1 MPPVRG
7 RRQQA
12 AEPARGRSRKAAPPP
27 PEPEYDRVD
36 ASSVVFGLVMVL
48 AVIVA
53 GAALMGGSLS
63 KMGDRASGAFD
74 GVAGAIGL
82 SVADVMVVGLDGDAA
97 LAAMVMRQSEVESGD
112 NMFTSD
118 PHKIR
123 RRILATG
130 QVTDARVYRLWPNQ
144 ILIHA
149 SPAEPVALWHDG
161 EKWTVV
167 DSLGKLIN
175 GVPAEQH
182 ADLIRVAGKGAPDG
196 VPALVRAVSLN
207 APLAEKIS
215 YAQRVSERRWDLKL
229 KTGATIRLPADHS
242 VGGAAATLAELDSEN
257 SLTSRNLD
265 RIDLRVPGKIFL
277 KPTRTV
283 GAGSAPA
290 ES

>member
-1 MPPVRG
+1 MPPVKG

-12 AEPARGRSRKAAPPP
+12 VEPARGRRRKAAPPP
-27 PEPEYDRVD
+27 PEPEYESVD
-36 ASSVVFGLVMVL
+36 ASSVIFGLVMVF

-63 KMGDRASGAFD
+63 KIGERATGAFD
-74 GVAGAIGL
+74 GVASAFGL
-82 SVADVMVVGLDGDAA
+82 SVADVKVVGLDDDAA
-97 LAAMVMRQSEVESGD
+97 LASMVVRQSEVEAGD

-167 DSLGKLIN
+167 DSLGQLIN
-175 GVPAEQH
+175 GVPPEQYPG
-182 ADLIRVAGKGAPDG
+182 LIRVAGTRAPDG
-196 VPALVRAVSLN
+196 VPALVRAVSFNQALGDR
-207 APLAEKIS
+207 IS
-215 YAQRVSERRWDLKL
+215 YAQRVSERRWDIKL

-242 VGGAAATLAELDSEN
+242 IGGAAATLAELDART

-277 KPTRTV
+277 KPTRKV